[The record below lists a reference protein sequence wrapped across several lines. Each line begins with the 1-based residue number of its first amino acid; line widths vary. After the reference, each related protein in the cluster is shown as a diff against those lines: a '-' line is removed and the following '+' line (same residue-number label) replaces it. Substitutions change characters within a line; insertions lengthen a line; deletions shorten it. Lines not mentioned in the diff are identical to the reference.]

1 MKKISEPIP
10 PDVVRQRI
18 RDFILRNFPLA
29 KKRNIGD
36 DHHLLEAGVIDSL
49 GVLDVV
55 GFLEDDFGVSVGDD
69 ELVPENFKSI
79 ESLASFVGR
88 KNSAGR

>member
-1 MKKISEPIP
+1 MP

-18 RDFILRNFPLA
+18 RDFILRHFPLA

-36 DHHLLEAGVIDSL
+36 DDHLLAAGVIDSL
-49 GVLDVV
+49 GVLEVV
-55 GFLEDDFGVSVGDD
+55 GFLEEDFGVSVVDD

-79 ESLASFVGR
+79 ESLVSFVGR
-88 KNSAGR
+88 KNSVGR